1 MEDTMPEIQPA
12 AEYKAVIVLSPRLT
26 IGPAANRAAVLSTG
40 LVAHAPEIIGQ
51 NPCTKDGISL
61 LGFTK
66 VPIPILTSRPDQSLL
81 ELADEGKK
89 RNCITIVFL
98 SRAQGMRSYDEY
110 LRSISGTNYADLDV
124 DAVALYG
131 TKKAI
136 NSLTGNL
143 PALRAYWE
151 SPE

>member
-1 MEDTMPEIQPA
+1 MSDTQPA
-12 AEYKAVIVLSPRLT
+12 TEIKAVIVLSPRLT

-51 NPCTKDGISL
+51 NPSTKDKISL

-66 VPIPILTSRPDQSLL
+66 VPIPILTSRPDQSLV

-89 RNCITIVFL
+89 KNLITIVFL

-110 LRSISGTNYADLDV
+110 LKSVSETNYAELDV
-124 DAVALYG
+124 DAVAFYG
-131 TKKAI
+131 TKKAV

-143 PALRAYWE
+143 PALR
-151 SPE
+151 